1 MHYFQV
7 EVALLHMQQNIDIPE
22 INLTIHPVIQSTI
35 QQAAEKGHKAR
46 VTDLG
51 NLVENSVFLNA
62 LQKGVNRWVKE
73 IQKACILFH
82 TNLIQ
87 NFTRLLF

>member
-1 MHYFQV
+1 
-7 EVALLHMQQNIDIPE
+7 MQQNIDIPE
-22 INLTIHPVIQSTI
+22 INLTIHPAIQNTI
-35 QQAAEKGHKAR
+35 QQAIEKGHKAR

-73 IQKACILFH
+73 IQKACYFL
-82 TNLIQ
+82 
-87 NFTRLLF
+87 R